1 MALTA
6 QEAGRCLEVTSQRA
20 ESVSGYSQYSEM
32 LTTNADAATTMFGL
46 PAQQLLERAQ
56 RGAGNLEQLA
66 TRHVSIAA
74 QQRCGGSFDSRRL
87 VLVLALDAITQKQ
100 RRESSSPQSTTASRV
115 EQNLQKSRNCA
126 GTVERDVLF
135 RQGRLEHKLRQ
146 LRQFE
151 TSRVNNMHAI
161 ASAVAEISP
170 SSAHSSRTVPSSA
183 HGTLGLVPP
192 LHAGGT
198 TGCEQLQVRA
208 GLYTERERAVAK
220 SLAAETMFWK
230 WVDEEFAA
238 EMKEMVEEEEVE
250 GGGASSSS
258 SSTSLMWQDLDRQL
272 AAATTPMLAT
282 LEEVVSGL
290 FSIGAIRSTDL
301 SVICSKTADD
311 LVASGVGVGA
321 SLAKKDQSTTTPS
334 LYKHTASRALLQNYP
349 STSTRSVSNA
359 LDKLRRGNLTTFK
372 SAAQA
377 ADAHCPFDIN
387 IESLI

>member
-1 MALTA
+1 
-6 QEAGRCLEVTSQRA
+6 
-20 ESVSGYSQYSEM
+20 
-32 LTTNADAATTMFGL
+32 MFGL

-100 RRESSSPQSTTASRV
+100 RWESSTCSTSSPQSTTASRV
-115 EQNLQKSRNCA
+115 EQNVQKSRNCA

-170 SSAHSSRTVPSSA
+170 SSAHSSRTVPSSV

-192 LHAGGT
+192 LQAGGT
-198 TGCEQLQVRA
+198 TGCAQLQVRA
-208 GLYTERERAVAK
+208 GLYKERERAAAK

-238 EMKEMVEEEEVE
+238 ETKEMVEEDVVE
-250 GGGASSSS
+250 GASSSSS

-311 LVASGVGVGA
+311 LVTSGVGVGA
-321 SLAKKDQSTTTPS
+321 SLAKKDHSTTIPS

-359 LDKLRRGNLTTFK
+359 LNKLRRGNLTTFK